1 MAVTSVMSLIEAGE
15 APWLRVGEPPW
26 QPSSNAASVRTLLS
40 YGHPSIGTFRIGDD
54 LVLFAVAYEDDED
67 KLSVWAY
74 VPVPAD
80 AFQGQPFVTA
90 ASLRRYVN
98 ECFAGHATVFAAA
111 NDLAIERWGIRDVN
125 MGTDGLTDAATEF
138 MWSVMKAESFHRLQA
153 AVRLAEAE
161 NLVEAES
168 AELS

>member
-1 MAVTSVMSLIEAGE
+1 VTSVGSLIRAGE
-15 APWLRVGEPPW
+15 APWLRVGDPPW
-26 QPSSNAASVRTLLS
+26 QPTSHPASVRALLS

-67 KLSVWAY
+67 ALSVWAY

-80 AFQGQPFVTA
+80 AFQGRQFDTA
-90 ASLRRYVN
+90 ASLRQYVN
-98 ECFAGHATVFAAA
+98 ECFAGHTAVFAAA
-111 NDLAIERWGIRDVN
+111 NDLAIERWGIQDVT
-125 MGTDGLTDAATEF
+125 GRPDGLTDAATEF

-161 NLVEAES
+161 NLVEPERAG
-168 AELS
+168 LS

>member
-1 MAVTSVMSLIEAGE
+1 MAVTSVRSLIRAGE

-26 QPSSNAASVRTLLS
+26 QPTSNATSVRALLS

-54 LVLFAVAYEDDED
+54 LILFAVAYEDDDD

-80 AFQGQPFVTA
+80 AFQGQQFVTA
-90 ASLRRYVN
+90 ASLRQYVN
-98 ECFAGHATVFAAA
+98 GCFGGHATVFAAA
-111 NDLAIERWGIRDVN
+111 NDLAIERWGIRNVN
-125 MGTDGLTDAATEF
+125 KRPDGLTDAATEF

-161 NLVEAES
+161 NLVEPEH